1 MLQTIAIEG
10 SFFMKMFFVKLI
22 ILVITLKLAH
32 KHRYKIMN
40 YVLGLQIIRD
50 IMSQNS
56 MKLPFGY
63 SKSYLSR
70 FFKKH
75 FGICL
80 NRYIN
85 ILKLRHYLLL
95 MQEKKHTNTYCAFE
109 SGFDS
114 MGTFYRVFKQ
124 EFNCSPGEYF
134 SNK

>member
-40 YVLGLQIIRD
+40 YVLGMQIIRD

-63 SKSYLSR
+63 SKSY
-70 FFKKH
+70 
-75 FGICL
+75 
-80 NRYIN
+80 Y
-85 ILKLRHYLLL
+85 Y
-95 MQEKKHTNTYCAFE
+95 E
-109 SGFDS
+109 
-114 MGTFYRVFKQ
+114 
-124 EFNCSPGEYF
+124 
-134 SNK
+134 